1 MALMRSIETSFEYIY
16 IYIYMD
22 VCKYN
27 VATLWICSLK
37 KPQRHGSLMTAFQ
50 YTERL
55 SLSPARKM
63 QPLTVPDHCIGAG
76 DSHSRLSC

>member
-1 MALMRSIETSFEYIY
+1 
-16 IYIYMD
+16 MD

-37 KPQRHGSLMTAFQ
+37 KPQRRGSLMTAFQ